1 MELQDFPAVQRLRLQ
16 APEAGGTGAIPGQ
29 RTNIPHD
36 AQCGEK
42 NLKNKNKNKPK

>member
-36 AQCGEK
+36 AQCGKK